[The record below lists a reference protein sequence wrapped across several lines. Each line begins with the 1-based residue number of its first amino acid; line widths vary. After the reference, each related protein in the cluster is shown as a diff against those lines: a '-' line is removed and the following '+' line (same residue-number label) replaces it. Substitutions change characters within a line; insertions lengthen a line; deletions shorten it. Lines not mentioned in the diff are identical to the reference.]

1 MTDGLERN
9 TRTVMVLTAISR
21 VAGLARDATV
31 SRLLGTGDAMGAFW
45 LAFLIPNLFRRL
57 FGEGALSSAFLPA
70 YQRLVDEDPRRAAAL
85 AGGLIG
91 GLAVVLGAIVV
102 LGEAVLFL
110 ASSALDHTSPAIWLT
125 MAMLPYMPLVCLV
138 AIVGAMLHVHGRF
151 GPTAA
156 APLILNGC
164 LIAAALLGWWWV
176 GTGELDARLW
186 VVSMMAGS
194 VVLAGCMQLAWSL
207 LALRGQADMRLDL
220 AAAALPL
227 RKVIRRA
234 GPMILGLGVLQINTL
249 FDGLIA
255 SWPLLVGDTIAGRP
269 YPLDTEAMAV
279 ISFAHRL
286 YQFPLGVF
294 GIAVATAIYPL
305 LARQGGNA
313 AAFGETVRRG
323 IRLVLFIG
331 VPAGI
336 GLMVVRGPL
345 TTVILQGGNFD
356 VQDTDRVAFVLLGY
370 AASVWAYA
378 LVQVLTRAFYARDD
392 VMTPVRIALAVVGLN
407 LLLNVTL
414 IWTPLREAG
423 LAWSTSICAAIQAVV
438 MLSVLHRRG
447 ISVLGGGVRRAAV
460 QIVVLA
466 AIMAAG
472 LWGVGGLFG
481 HETEWSHALVEL
493 LVLVIVGV
501 VLYGGG
507 AKAMRMPE
515 LRWLLGRGSPSPQR
529 HD

>member
-1 MTDGLERN
+1 MSDGLERN
-9 TRTVMVLTAISR
+9 TRTVMVLTGISR

-31 SRLLGTGDAMGAFW
+31 SRLLGTGDAMSAFW

-57 FGEGALSSAFLPA
+57 FGEGALSAAFLPT

-91 GLAVVLGAIVV
+91 GLAVILGGIVV

-110 ASSALDHTSPAIWLT
+110 ISSSLDHTSPAIWLMMIT
-125 MAMLPYMPLVCLV
+125 LPYMPLVCLV

-156 APLILNGC
+156 APVILNGC
-164 LIAAALLGWWWV
+164 LIAAALLGWWWF
-176 GTGELDARLW
+176 GTSDSESRLW
-186 VVSMMAGS
+186 IVSIMAGS
-194 VVLAGCMQLAWSL
+194 VVFAGCLQLAWSM
-207 LALRGQADMRLDL
+207 LALRGQASLRLDL
-220 AAAALPL
+220 ASATSPI
-227 RKVIRRA
+227 RDVIRRA

-255 SWPLLVGDTIAGRP
+255 SYPLFDNTIAGVT
-269 YPLDTEAMAV
+269 YPLDKQAMAV
-279 ISFAHRL
+279 ISFANRL

-305 LARQGGNA
+305 LARQGNNSDS
-313 AAFGETVRRG
+313 FGETVRRG
-323 IRLVLFIG
+323 IRFVLFVG

-336 GLMVVRGPL
+336 GLMIVREPL

-356 VQDTDRVAFVLLGY
+356 MQDTDRVSFVLLGY

-378 LVQVLTRAFYARDD
+378 LVQVLTRAFYARDE
-392 VMTPVRIALAVVGLN
+392 VMTPVRIAVAMVGLN
-407 LLLNVTL
+407 LLLNLTL

-438 MLSVLHRRG
+438 MLWILQRRG
-447 ISVLGGGVRRAAV
+447 LSLRSDGVPRAV
-460 QIVVLA
+460 MQIVVLT
-466 AIMAAG
+466 AIMALSVWAADRMLG
-472 LWGVGGLFG
+472 DS
-481 HETEWSHALVEL
+481 TEWWPSLIKL
-493 LVLVIVGV
+493 LVLISI
-501 VLYGGG
+501 GG
-507 AKAMRMPE
+507 AVYILGAMAMRMRE
-515 LRWLLGRGSPSPQR
+515 LRWILGRGSDPVG
-529 HD
+529 

>member
-1 MTDGLERN
+1 MSDGLERN
-9 TRTVMVLTAISR
+9 TRTVMVLTGISR

-57 FGEGALSSAFLPA
+57 FGEGALSAAFLPA

-110 ASSALDHTSPAIWLT
+110 VSSSLDHTSPAIWLT
-125 MAMLPYMPLVCLV
+125 MVTLPYMPLVCLV
-138 AIVGAMLHVHGRF
+138 AIIGAMLHVHGRF

-164 LIAAALLGWWWV
+164 LISAAVLGWWWF
-176 GTGELDARLW
+176 GTSDSKSRIW
-186 VVSMMAGS
+186 VVSIMAGS
-194 VVLAGCMQLAWSL
+194 VVLAGCLQLAWSVL
-207 LALRGQADMRLDL
+207 TLRGQANLQLDL
-220 AAAALPL
+220 ASAMSPM
-227 RKVIRRA
+227 RDVIRRA
-234 GPMILGLGVLQINTL
+234 GPMIFGLGVLQINTL

-255 SWPLLVGDTIAGRP
+255 SYPLLFGDTIAGRV
-269 YPLDTEAMAV
+269 YPLDEQAMAV

-305 LARQGGNA
+305 LAKRGNNSDS
-313 AAFGETVRRG
+313 FGETVRRG
-323 IRLVLFIG
+323 IRFVLFIG

-336 GLMVVRGPL
+336 GLMVVREPL
-345 TTVILQGGNFD
+345 TAVILQGGNFG
-356 VQDTDRVAFVLLGY
+356 VQDTDRVSFVLLGY

-378 LVQVLTRAFYARDD
+378 LVQVLTRAFYARDE
-392 VMTPVRIALAVVGLN
+392 VMTPVRIAMVMVGLN
-407 LLLNVTL
+407 LLLNLTL

-438 MLSVLHRRG
+438 MLWVLQRRG
-447 ISVLGGGVRRAAV
+447 LSLRSDGVPRAV
-460 QIVVLA
+460 MQIVVLT
-466 AIMAAG
+466 AIMALSVWGAG
-472 LWGVGGLFG
+472 RMLGDS
-481 HETEWSHALVEL
+481 TEWLWSLIKL
-493 LVLVIVGV
+493 LVLVSIGGV
-501 VLYGGG
+501 VYILG
-507 AKAMRMPE
+507 AMAMRMRE
-515 LRWLLGRGSPSPQR
+515 LRWILGRGSDSGG
-529 HD
+529 